1 MMFSPEQVK
10 AHLETIPMQEF
21 IYMMSSRWREANR
34 VLNTHDKLSDVE
46 EKAWIDMFRREIV
59 CA

>member
-21 IYMMSSRWREANR
+21 IYMMSSRWQEANH
-34 VLNTHDKLSDVE
+34 VLNTRDKLSDVE
-46 EKAWIDMFRREIV
+46 EKAWIDMFHREIV